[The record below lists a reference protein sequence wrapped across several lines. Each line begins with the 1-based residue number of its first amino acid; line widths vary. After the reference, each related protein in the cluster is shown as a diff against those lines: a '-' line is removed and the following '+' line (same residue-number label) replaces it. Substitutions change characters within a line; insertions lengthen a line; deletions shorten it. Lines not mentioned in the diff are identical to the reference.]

1 MKTPHLIQE
10 GRSRPFSDGLDLV
23 FIHINALGRDYI
35 PQKDHLGCEEVRL
48 LKVPIQL
55 LLR

>member
-1 MKTPHLIQE
+1 MKASYLIQR
-10 GRSRPFSDGLDLV
+10 GRSRPFLVGLDFV
-23 FIHINALGRDYI
+23 FIDMNTLGRNHI
-35 PQKDHLGCEEVRL
+35 PQKDHLGCEKVAL